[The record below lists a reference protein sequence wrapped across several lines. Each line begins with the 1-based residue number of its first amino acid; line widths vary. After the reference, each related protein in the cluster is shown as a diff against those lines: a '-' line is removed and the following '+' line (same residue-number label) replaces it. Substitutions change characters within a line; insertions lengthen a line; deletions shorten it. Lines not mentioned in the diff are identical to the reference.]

1 MGGVNMTQKELNKQL
16 VSASQEDNTDRIK
29 ELFKAGANLNAYDK
43 YGITAL
49 MYAAESNY
57 IKTVRTLISL
67 GADVNFRNSKNTQT
81 ALMQAAWDNHIKITK
96 LLLDHD
102 ADPNTRDKYG
112 RTALIYA
119 CNAGHT
125 ETARLLLGYGAD
137 PNIRDKNGGTALI
150 RASINGHIE
159 VIKLLVDSYADIGTK
174 NEKGRTALDIL
185 KTHYPEQY
193 KKLLQNKIKETRK
206 RILKKED
213 STENLKNVPDYDI

>member
-1 MGGVNMTQKELNKQL
+1 MTQKELNKQL
-16 VSASQEDNTDRIK
+16 VSTSQEDNADRIK
-29 ELFKAGANLNAYDK
+29 ELFKAGANLSAYDK

-81 ALMQAAWDNHIKITK
+81 ALMQAAWNNHIKITK

-102 ADPNTRDKYG
+102 ADPNIRDKYG

-119 CNAGHT
+119 CYDGHT
-125 ETARLLLGYGAD
+125 ETACLLLGYGAD

-150 RASINGHIE
+150 WASINGHIE
-159 VIKLLVDSYADIGTK
+159 VMKLLVDSYADIGTR
-174 NEKGRTALDIL
+174 NERGLTALDIL
-185 KTHYPEQY
+185 KEHYPQKY
-193 KKLLQNKIKETRK
+193 DRWIQNTVVKSRQKTLQR
-206 RILKKED
+206 ED
-213 STENLKNVPDYDI
+213 SRRSRRCEPDFDI